1 MYTTDTI
8 AAIATAL
15 GESAIGIVRLSGDES
30 VEIANR
36 VFKGR
41 NLEKVDS
48 HTIHYGHI
56 IDPKTDKVIDEVM
69 VTVMKA
75 PRSYTTEDSVE
86 INSHGGIMAIQRVL
100 EVVLD
105 NGARLAEPGEFS
117 KRAFLNGR
125 IDLSQAEA
133 VMDLIQ
139 AKTDKAMDASM
150 NQLQGSLSTKIREL
164 RQEMLNTLAQVE
176 VTIDYP
182 EYDDVEEMS
191 LQQLKETAIHVKD
204 QIQTILRQ
212 AQHGKLFRD
221 GINTAIV
228 GRPNVGKSSLLN
240 RLTGLEKAIVT
251 DIEGTTRDTIEEYV
265 NVRGV
270 PLHLVDTA
278 GIRQTDE
285 VVEQIGVERS
295 RKAMEQAD
303 LVILL
308 LNQAQSLQPV
318 DIELLELTKGRNR
331 IVVLNKQDLERQLKA
346 EDLATYVD
354 QDELIETS
362 MLEELGIDQ
371 LEAQIEK
378 RFFSGEIK
386 STDVNYLLNTR
397 HTSLLRHAITALE
410 EVIDATE
417 MMLPVDLIQMD
428 FTRAWDL
435 LGEITGDSV
444 QDELLNKL
452 FSQFCLGK

>member
-15 GESAIGIVRLSGDES
+15 GESAIGIVRLSGDEAI
-30 VEIANR
+30 EIASKI
-36 VFKGR
+36 FKGK
-41 NLEKVDS
+41 NLNNVDS
-48 HTIHYGHI
+48 HTINYGHI
-56 IDPKTDKVIDEVM
+56 IDPETGKVIDEVM
-69 VTVMKA
+69 VSVLKA

-100 EVVLD
+100 EAVLA

-150 NQLQGSLSTKIREL
+150 NQLQGSLSTKIRSL
-164 RQEMLNTLAQVE
+164 RQEMLDTLAQVE

-191 LQQLKETAIHVKD
+191 LKQLNETAVHVKE
-204 QIQTILRQ
+204 QIQKILHQ
-212 AQHGKLFRD
+212 AQHGRLFRD
-221 GINTAIV
+221 GINTAII

-270 PLHLVDTA
+270 PLRLIDTA

-285 VVEQIGVERS
+285 VVERIGVERS
-295 RKAMEQAD
+295 RKVMEEAD
-303 LVILL
+303 LVILI
-308 LNQAQSLQPV
+308 LNQAQALQEV
-318 DIELLELTKGRNR
+318 DIELLELTKDQNR
-331 IVVLNKQDLERQLKA
+331 IILLNKQDLEPKLTHA
-346 EDLATYVD
+346 DLEPYI
-354 QDELIETS
+354 QDADLIATS
-362 MLEELGIDQ
+362 MLEESGIDE
-371 LEAQIEK
+371 LEAQIEQ

-386 STDVNYLLNTR
+386 SGDVNYLLNTR
-397 HTSLLRHAITALE
+397 HTQLLRQAISSLDEVLE
-410 EVIDATE
+410 STE

>member
-15 GESAIGIVRLSGDES
+15 GESAIGIVRLSGDEAI
-30 VEIANR
+30 EIASKI
-36 VFKGR
+36 FKGK
-41 NLEKVDS
+41 NLNNVDS
-48 HTIHYGHI
+48 HTINYGHI
-56 IDPKTDKVIDEVM
+56 IDPETGKVIDEVM
-69 VTVMKA
+69 VSVLKA

-100 EVVLD
+100 EVVLA

-150 NQLQGSLSTKIREL
+150 NQLQGSLSTKIRSL
-164 RQEMLNTLAQVE
+164 RQEMLDTLAQVE

-191 LQQLKETAIHVKD
+191 LKQLNETAVHVKE
-204 QIQTILRQ
+204 QIQKILHQ
-212 AQHGKLFRD
+212 AQHGRLFRD
-221 GINTAIV
+221 GINTAII

-270 PLHLVDTA
+270 PLRLIDTA

-285 VVEQIGVERS
+285 VVERIGVERS
-295 RKAMEQAD
+295 RKVMEEAD
-303 LVILL
+303 LVILI
-308 LNQAQSLQPV
+308 LNQAQALQEV
-318 DIELLELTKGRNR
+318 DIELLELTKDQNR
-331 IVVLNKQDLERQLKA
+331 IILLNKQDLEPKLTHA
-346 EDLATYVD
+346 DLEPYI
-354 QDELIETS
+354 QDADLIATS
-362 MLEELGIDQ
+362 MLEESGIDE
-371 LEAQIEK
+371 LEAQIEQ

-386 STDVNYLLNTR
+386 SGDVNYLLNTR
-397 HTSLLRHAITALE
+397 HTQLLRQAISSLDEVLE
-410 EVIDATE
+410 STE